1 MGLASP
7 GGSELAELLP
17 GPVISCTEAVL
28 LLPLP
33 PQPPLPEVG
42 WLLSLRS
49 GFVSVIISIVICP
62 LSDPL
67 PGRARKH
74 PSVSVFNG
82 APSSSSLEKK
92 KAKQAHNE
100 SDVSLLASPLISPSH
115 FSHGPIS
122 ASSLLFVWDV
132 AWAQHPGESGR
143 LLSESAGVQRWER
156 LIGLLWPLR
165 VLKRL
170 QGAWPP
176 DTRAWD
182 QLQAELEVHE
192 GHLGGGRMFY

>member
-1 MGLASP
+1 MCGRAHAMGLASP

-17 GPVISCTEAVL
+17 GPAISCTEAVL

-33 PQPPLPEVG
+33 PQPPLLEVG

-92 KAKQAHNE
+92 KQNKRIMNQMFPF
-100 SDVSLLASPLISPSH
+100 SLRPLFPPLIFHTGQFLPLPSCLFGMWPGLSIPGSLAGSCRSQRE
-115 FSHGPIS
+115 FS
-122 ASSLLFVWDV
+122 
-132 AWAQHPGESGR
+132 
-143 LLSESAGVQRWER
+143 
-156 LIGLLWPLR
+156 
-165 VLKRL
+165 
-170 QGAWPP
+170 
-176 DTRAWD
+176 
-182 QLQAELEVHE
+182 
-192 GHLGGGRMFY
+192 GGRG